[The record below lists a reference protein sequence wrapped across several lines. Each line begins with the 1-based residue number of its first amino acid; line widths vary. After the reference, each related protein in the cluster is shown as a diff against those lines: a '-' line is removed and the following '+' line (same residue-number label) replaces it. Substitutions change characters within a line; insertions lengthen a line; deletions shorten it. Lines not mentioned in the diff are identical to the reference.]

1 MKLTTMLAG
10 VAAGLLLAI
19 APASAAAAKDG
30 WTGEGSLSAAY
41 TTGNTETTDLGA
53 GLKGA
58 RQLGDWRL
66 KASAGADFGENND
79 VESRNRWDIAAQVD
93 RDLTDRFY
101 LYGRASYEQDQFSGY
116 DSRLFVG
123 PGAGFKVLTGDTT
136 TWTVEGGPGFRRDEV
151 ARNGLIAAR
160 TEEKFGARL
169 GSAFKHKFNDA
180 VSFSNDT
187 EIVYSDVSTQTF
199 NSAAVTAKLTD
210 KVAARFSFDV
220 RNESDPRPGREDT
233 DTATRFSL
241 VFGF

>member
-1 MKLTTMLAG
+1 MLAG
-10 VAAGLLLAI
+10 LAAGLLLAA
-19 APASAAAAKDG
+19 APAHAADAKNG
-30 WTGEGSLSAAY
+30 WTGEGTLSAGY
-41 TTGNTETTDLGA
+41 TTGNTETTDIGA

-58 RQLGDWRL
+58 RQVGDWRL
-66 KASAGADFGENND
+66 KAALGGDYGKNNG
-79 VESRNRWDIAAQVD
+79 VESRNRWDVAGQVD

-101 LYGRASYEQDQFSGY
+101 LYGRASYEQDNFSGY
-116 DSRLFVG
+116 DPRLLVG
-123 PGAGFKVLTGDTT
+123 PGAGYKVLKGDRTN
-136 TWTVEGGPGFRRDEV
+136 WTVEGGPGFRRDEI
-151 ARNGLIAAR
+151 ARAGLVAAR

-187 EIVYSDVSTQTF
+187 EIVSSDVSTQTF

>member
-1 MKLTTMLAG
+1 MKLNTMLAAL
-10 VAAGLLLAI
+10 AAGLMLA
-19 APASAAAAKDG
+19 APAWAADKDG
-30 WTGEGSLSAAY
+30 WTGEGSLSAGY

-58 RQLGDWRL
+58 RQMGDWRL
-66 KASAGADFGENND
+66 KAAAGADFGENNG
-79 VESRNRWDIAAQVD
+79 VESRNRWDLAGQVD
-93 RDLTDRFY
+93 RDLSDRFF
-101 LYGRASYEQDQFSGY
+101 LYGRASYEQDKFSGY

-123 PGAGFKVLTGDTT
+123 PGAGYKVIKNDVT

-151 ARNGLIAAR
+151 ARVGLVAGR

-180 VSFSNDT
+180 VAFSNDT
-187 EIVYSDVSTQTF
+187 EIVYSDISTQTF
-199 NSAAVTAKLTD
+199 NSAAITAKLTD
-210 KVAARFSFDV
+210 ALAARLSFDV

>member
-1 MKLTTMLAG
+1 MKLTTILAG
-10 VAAGLLLAI
+10 LAAGLLLAV
-19 APASAAAAKDG
+19 APASVAAAEDG
-30 WTGEGSLSAAY
+30 WTGEGSLSAGY
-41 TTGNTETTDLGA
+41 TTGNTETTDMGA

-58 RQLGDWRL
+58 RKLGDGRL
-66 KASAGADFGENND
+66 NAAAGADFGENNG
-79 VESRNRWDIAAQVD
+79 VESRNRWDVAGQVD

-123 PGAGFKVLTGDTT
+123 PGAGFKVITGDTT
-136 TWTVEGGPGFRRDEV
+136 AWTLEGGPGLRRDEI
-151 ARNGLIAAR
+151 ARSGLVAAR

-187 EIVYSDVSTQTF
+187 EVVYSDVSTQTF